1 MVNLKVTVSAENFGL
16 EFPYDE
22 SKSTDDYVDEFYT
35 VWAKRIIARNFRP
48 FLHNPNIVLSNEFV
62 DAIKADLIEYGDLYD
77 FEEFL
82 KNYIS
87 NYINNR

>member
-1 MVNLKVTVSAENFGL
+1 MVDLKVTVSAENFGL

-35 VWAKRIIARNFRP
+35 VWAKTIIRRNFSP
-48 FLHNPNIVLSNEFV
+48 FVHDHNIVLTDEFV

-82 KNYIS
+82 KNYINNSTS
-87 NYINNR
+87 NR